1 MEEAHYSDFEPSSPI
16 TPSTVGIYE
25 SKELMRINKRYLSAC
40 INDTHYS
47 IGDVDKKYTDVVGT
61 VVFHRNYEVFLDAV
75 NEAGDLGIILI
86 LDDHWHNI
94 EGEFL
99 LAISHEAKVQLQDR
113 QLFNPCKL
121 KRFKHDRKLLAVL
134 TAIPQ
139 PEPTVLIW
147 KQMTF
152 YIMKDGTVGF

>member
-1 MEEAHYSDFEPSSPI
+1 
-16 TPSTVGIYE
+16 
-25 SKELMRINKRYLSAC
+25 MRINRRYLSAC

-47 IGDVDKKYTDVVGT
+47 INDVDKLYEDVVGT
-61 VVFHRNYEVFLDAV
+61 VVFHRNYECFLHEV

-99 LAISHEAKVQLQDR
+99 LAISHEAKVQPQDR
-113 QLFNPCKL
+113 QLFNPCKI

-134 TAIPQ
+134 TTIPQ